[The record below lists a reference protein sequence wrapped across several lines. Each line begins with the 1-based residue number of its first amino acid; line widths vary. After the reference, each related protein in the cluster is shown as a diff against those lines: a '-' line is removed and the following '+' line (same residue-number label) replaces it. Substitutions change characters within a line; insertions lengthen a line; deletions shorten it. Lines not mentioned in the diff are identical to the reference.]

1 MVQGVRGGRRLV
13 GGVGEQDKGGRLGDL
28 LGKRVVKDLLAI
40 SANSTSQP
48 ASRGSHQC
56 KHATLPL
63 DLVGAGGDL
72 SGVALAV
79 PVDVQQAGGVD
90 LVDGIALAAAA
101 ARRLGAPLGVVVP
114 DGWSGGR
121 VI

>member
-1 MVQGVRGGRRLV
+1 MSRTKVAV
-13 GGVGEQDKGGRLGDL
+13 
-28 LGKRVVKDLLAI
+28 LANCLENVL
-40 SANSTSQP
+40 SKTCSQSQP
-48 ASRGSHQC
+48 TRHLIPHLVAPHQC

-72 SGVALAV
+72 FGFALAV
-79 PVDVQQAGGVD
+79 PVDVQQASGAD
-90 LVDGIALAAAA
+90 LVDGIALVATA
-101 ARRLGAPLGVVVP
+101 ARRLGALLGVVVP